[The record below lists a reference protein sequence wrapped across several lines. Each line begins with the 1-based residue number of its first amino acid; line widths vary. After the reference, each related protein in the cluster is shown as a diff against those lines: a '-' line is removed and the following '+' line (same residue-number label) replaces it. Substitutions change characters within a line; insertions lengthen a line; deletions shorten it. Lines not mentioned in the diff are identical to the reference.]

1 MNTVKKI
8 VSVLFL
14 LSGLGGLIRKDF
26 IPAILFILL
35 GVLLYPTISSKIKES
50 FKPWNNKTLRY
61 GAYLLIF
68 IISGSFIN
76 SKNNS
81 STTSTNSFI
90 SRINSSKYSDY
101 NQKTLKNVKQLPD
114 RFKQLRENTL
124 SNLESTQTYKTLV
137 TDKVVSIEYLPLL
150 TLLNNGTRAIYKDS
164 KGEEAFTLEEPL
176 VNQVEKSENGSDK
189 MKFVISTIQLATP
202 NKGGIPAEVVEVFDR
217 YKKKY
222 SLFGKPSKVY
232 NSETNQSESIE
243 KAYDMT
249 GVFTLLQP
257 NNETFLNKLY
267 EANNSVSSWFPLKNN
282 QTHSFPFIS
291 TLKGYTKHV
300 RKVYPKSSYVLN
312 VDAELTAN
320 QLYRAYNEN
329 EIAADKKYKS
339 KKLAI
344 TGIVSDISEVWGKV
358 SVDLKVGSRYDF
370 TTIKCSINDKN
381 VVAAL
386 RKEQRIT
393 VIGICDGLTANLYIG
408 LNDCKIWGK

>member
-8 VSVLFL
+8 VSVLL
-14 LSGLGGLIRKDF
+14 ILSGLGGFIRKDF
-26 IPAILFILL
+26 ILAILFILL
-35 GVLLYPTISSKIKES
+35 GVLLYPSISSKIKEN
-50 FKPWNNKTLRY
+50 FKPWNNKALRY
-61 GAYLLIF
+61 GTYLLIF

-76 SKNNS
+76 SKNSS

-90 SRINSSKYSDY
+90 SRSNSSKYSDY

-114 RFKQLRENTL
+114 RLKQLRENTL
-124 SNLESTQTYKTLV
+124 SRLQSTQTYKVLV

-150 TLLNNGTRAIYKDS
+150 TLLNNGIRAIYTDT
-164 KGEEAFTLEEPL
+164 KGEEVFTLEEPL
-176 VNQVEKSENGSDK
+176 VREVKKSENGADK
-189 MKFVISTIQLATP
+189 MKFIVSTIQLATQS
-202 NKGGIPAEVVEVFDR
+202 KGGIPAEVVGALEG

-222 SLFGKPSKVY
+222 SLFGKPSRVY

-243 KAYDMT
+243 KSYDMT
-249 GVFTLLQP
+249 GIFTLFQP

-267 EANNSVSSWFPLKNN
+267 EANNSVSSWFSSKNN

-291 TLKGYTKHV
+291 TLNGYTKHV
-300 RKVYPKSSYVLN
+300 RKVYPKSPYVLN

-329 EIAADKKYKS
+329 EIAADKKYKN
-339 KKLAI
+339 KKLAV

-370 TTIKCSINDKN
+370 TTIKCSIDDKD

-386 RKEQRIT
+386 RKGQKIT